1 MVTSLPCFSVSAKW
15 IKSSYEERIVIRSF
29 QGKTPKVHPTAWVSE
44 AAYVIGDVEIGE
56 HSSVWPGT
64 VIRADT
70 IKITLG
76 KYVDI
81 QDNCVLHADSDAYYG
96 DYVTLG
102 HGVTCHA
109 KHISSHCLIG
119 NGATLNDGVVLGEN
133 SIVASGAVVLER
145 KEFPPNSFVVGVPAS
160 AREEPTNER
169 HHAMIQRT
177 AENYARKAQL
187 FKEEG
192 LGSTEIEG

>member
-1 MVTSLPCFSVSAKW
+1 
-15 IKSSYEERIVIRSF
+15 VIRSF

-64 VIRADT
+64 VIRGDT

-81 QDNCVLHADSDAYYG
+81 QDNCVIHADSDAYYG

-109 KHISSHCLIG
+109 KTISSYCLIG
-119 NGATLNDGVVLGEN
+119 NGATLNDGVVLGEY

-145 KEFPPNSFVVGVPAS
+145 KEFAAKSFVVGVPAS
-160 AREEPTNER
+160 AREEPTSER
-169 HHAMIQRT
+169 HHQMIKRT

-187 FKEEG
+187 FKAEG
-192 LGSTEIEG
+192 LGSAPEDGGNPA

>member
-1 MVTSLPCFSVSAKW
+1 M
-15 IKSSYEERIVIRSF
+15 IRSY
-29 QGKTPKVHPTAWVSE
+29 QGKTPKIHPTAWVSE

-56 HSSVWPGT
+56 YSSVWPGS

-81 QDNCVLHADSDAYYG
+81 QDNCVLHADDDAYYG

-109 KHISSHCLIG
+109 KHISDHCLIG
-119 NGATLNDGVVLGEN
+119 NGATLNDGVTLGEN
-133 SIVASGAVVLER
+133 SIVASGAVVLENR
-145 KEFPPNSFVVGVPAS
+145 EFPDKSFILGVPAV
-160 AREEPTNER
+160 AREQPTDASHHER
-169 HHAMIQRT
+169 IRQT
-177 AENYARKAQL
+177 AESYARKAQL
-187 FKEEG
+187 FKAEG
-192 LGSTEIEG
+192 LGSSE

>member
-1 MVTSLPCFSVSAKW
+1 M
-15 IKSSYEERIVIRSF
+15 IRSF
-29 QGKTPKVHPTAWVSE
+29 QGKTPKIHPTAWVSE
-44 AAYVIGDVEIGE
+44 AAYVVGDVEIGE
-56 HSSVWPGT
+56 YSSVWPGT
-64 VIRADT
+64 VIRAEAN
-70 IKITLG
+70 KITLG

-81 QDNCVLHADSDAYYG
+81 QDNCLLHADNPAFYD

-102 HGVTCHA
+102 HGVTSHA
-109 KHISSHCLIG
+109 GHIHTHCLIG
-119 NGATLNDGVVLGEN
+119 NGATLNDGVILGEN

-145 KEFPPNSFVVGVPAS
+145 KEFPANSFVLGVPAS

-169 HHAMIQRT
+169 HHAMIRRT

-192 LGSTEIEG
+192 LGGTEVDG

>member
-1 MVTSLPCFSVSAKW
+1 M
-15 IKSSYEERIVIRSF
+15 IRSY

-56 HSSVWPGT
+56 YSSVWPGT

-76 KYVDI
+76 SYVDI

-102 HGVTCHA
+102 HGVTSHA
-109 KHISSHCLIG
+109 KHISPHCLIG
-119 NGATLNDGVVLGEN
+119 NGATLNDGVILGEN
-133 SIVASGAVVLER
+133 SVIASGAVVLER
-145 KEFPPNSFVVGVPAS
+145 KEFGANSFVLGVPAS

-169 HHAMIQRT
+169 HHAMIRRT

-187 FKEEG
+187 FKAEG
-192 LGSTEIEG
+192 LGGTEVDD

>member
-1 MVTSLPCFSVSAKW
+1 M
-15 IKSSYEERIVIRSF
+15 IRSF

-44 AAYVIGDVEIGE
+44 AAYVIGDVEIGPY
-56 HSSVWPGT
+56 SSVWPGS

-76 KYVDI
+76 SYVDI

-119 NGATLNDGVVLGEN
+119 NGATLNDGVILGETP
-133 SIVASGAVVLER
+133 SW
-145 KEFPPNSFVVGVPAS
+145 PAARWFWNARSSRPTLSCWGSRRRRGKSRPTS
-160 AREEPTNER
+160 ATTP
-169 HHAMIQRT
+169 
-177 AENYARKAQL
+177 
-187 FKEEG
+187 
-192 LGSTEIEG
+192 